1 MASKGK
7 ENRIVVTLAC
17 TVCKQRNYTTSKN
30 KKNNPERLELRKF
43 CPTDRVHTI
52 HRETKQDSRSGT
64 HIVKGTDRE
73 RLNVANKMT
82 DNKKNTSQS
91 EIVESRVRSGE
102 KEQSKNAKAM
112 ARERDERKGRET
124 RESRRRET
132 KSAPTTQSRFRNN
145 RVVRFIREAYQE
157 LRYKVTWPTFQEA
170 RNMTFVVIAL
180 SVAVGLLLGAADLG
194 LFNLFQLISRQ
205 QVLKDIPSKK
215 GLTI

>member
-1 MASKGK
+1 
-7 ENRIVVTLAC
+7 
-17 TVCKQRNYTTSKN
+17 
-30 KKNNPERLELRKF
+30 
-43 CPTDRVHTI
+43 
-52 HRETKQDSRSGT
+52 
-64 HIVKGTDRE
+64 
-73 RLNVANKMT
+73 VANKMA

-145 RVVRFIREAYQE
+145 RIVRFIREAYQE

-194 LFNLFQLISRQ
+194 LLQLYHLIS
-205 QVLKDIPSKK
+205 
-215 GLTI
+215 GH